1 MKYLL
6 FSDIHGNDLAIKIL
20 KAQGYFEKVDYV
32 VCLGDAI
39 AIGPSG
45 HEVLEVLKQ
54 IPNLLMVRGNH
65 ERYFLTGFDNPGSCT
80 EPFHQEWVWS
90 KLDEDDREFLEK
102 TPTSIEMIDNG
113 YKILFIHYAMKSKTK
128 YKTIIHYPDSEDLD
142 ELFKDYNADII
153 CYGHEHVK
161 SNIQGEKLYINTG
174 SLGCP
179 VKKPLTLKA
188 VLLDVN
194 KDVKIEN
201 IEIEYDPTPI
211 VQKMKEQ
218 EMPDREFI
226 SKNFFGIN
234 ESEC

>member
-6 FSDIHGNDLAIKIL
+6 FSDIHGNDLALKIL
-20 KAQGYFEKVDYV
+20 KSQGYFDNVDYV

-45 HEVLEVLKQ
+45 HEVLEILKQ

-80 EPFHQEWVWS
+80 EISHQEWVWS
-90 KLDEDDREFLEK
+90 KLDEDDRKFLEK
-102 TPTSIEMIDNG
+102 LSFSIETEDNG
-113 YKILFIHYAMKSKTK
+113 YKLLFIHYAMKSATK
-128 YKTIIHYPDSEDLD
+128 YKSIIHNPDALILD
-142 ELFKDYNADII
+142 ELFKEYDADII
-153 CYGHEHVK
+153 CYGHEHVASCFK
-161 SNIQGEKLYINTG
+161 GDKLYINTG

-188 VLLDVN
+188 VILEITD
-194 KDVKIEN
+194 DVKVEN
-201 IEIEYDPTPI
+201 IEIEYDPTP
-211 VQKMKEQ
+211 VVKTMKQ
-218 EMPDREFI
+218 QMMPDREFI
-226 SKNFFGIN
+226 SKSFFGIN